1 MAKNNE
7 LTIMVDKNYRWNIL
21 FVKTNHEFK
30 VQKYIELFG
39 ISAYIPVKKTL
50 SQWSDRKKW
59 IDRPMF
65 PGYVFLRVS
74 CREFFSVLSH
84 NSIISYVKSGGKAVF
99 ISEEQIRQIKKIE
112 SDYLEYIS
120 ESDCFTCD
128 DQIRIISGPLKG
140 IEGKIL
146 RIDRNDY
153 FIIDL
158 PAINKSIKIKI
169 KKEMFVAI

>member
-1 MAKNNE
+1 MAKHNKPA
-7 LTIMVDKNYRWNIL
+7 IMVDKNYRWNIL
-21 FVKTNHEFK
+21 FVRTNHEFK
-30 VQKYIELFG
+30 VQKYIEIFG

-50 SQWSDRKKW
+50 SQWSDRKIW

-74 CREFFSVLSH
+74 CREFFSELSH
-84 NSIISYVKSGGKAVF
+84 NSIISYVKIGDIPAF
-99 ISEEQIRQIKKIE
+99 ISDKQIRQIQKIE
-112 SDYLEYIS
+112 SDYLEYIL

-158 PAINKSIKIKI
+158 PAINKSINIRI
-169 KKEMFVAI
+169 KKDMIVTI